1 MLCTDAQSQDLDFSS
16 IPTTTLT
23 DSATSTKPL
32 PPAHEAQSRIRTLRQ
47 TLLASHALNHT
58 LRSEIATNA
67 RSLSQLR
74 MLASTVT
81 TSVDGLENPLSFING
96 SGGAKEIKE
105 SASFAVSQADLIRS
119 LVKKLR
125 PQFDALQA
133 QRALREAEEAMKEGE
148 DTEMK
153 DVESAVVVTVTAEE
167 ERKRYIERMTRR
179 HMEASRGL
187 RLNAKGEV
195 VGGNFE
201 GAAKKRLA
209 EVEALEGV
217 VAGLVEKKEDE
228 GFREGGISLKGD
240 ITIT

>member
-1 MLCTDAQSQDLDFSS
+1 MLTLNIQSQDLDLSD
-16 IPTTTLT
+16 IPTTTPT
-23 DSATSTKPL
+23 DSSTTPTNPAVPAKPL

-58 LRSEIATNA
+58 LRSEVATNE
-67 RSLSQLR
+67 RTLSQLR
-74 MLASTVT
+74 MLVSTVT
-81 TSVDGLENPLSFING
+81 ASVDGLENPLSFIN
-96 SGGAKEIKE
+96 SIGAKEIKD
-105 SASFAVSQADLIRS
+105 SALFAVSQADLIQS

-133 QRALREAEEAMKEGE
+133 QRAQHEAEEAEKGGE
-148 DTEMK
+148 DTEMR
-153 DVESAVVVTVTAEE
+153 DVGGASAVVVTAEE

-201 GAAKKRLA
+201 GSAKKGLG
-209 EVEALEGV
+209 EVEVLEGI
-217 VAGLVEKKEDE
+217 VADLVEKKEGHE
-228 GFREGGISLKGD
+228 GVS
-240 ITIT
+240 